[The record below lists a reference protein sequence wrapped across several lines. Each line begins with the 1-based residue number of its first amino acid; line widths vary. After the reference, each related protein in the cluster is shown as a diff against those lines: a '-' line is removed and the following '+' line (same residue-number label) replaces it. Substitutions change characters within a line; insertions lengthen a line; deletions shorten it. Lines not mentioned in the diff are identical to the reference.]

1 MNLIFVSVQPS
12 LRNTSNMS
20 PEEKA
25 AFFDLLNKG
34 NSNFRYSLPSRKES
48 GQYVQSLIDY
58 LFPSSSDCEC
68 RFASNRKELTNTFD
82 KLSYK
87 LECLMKPVTQLLSA
101 PVEQT
106 LNDFNRCLPDI
117 YQKLLEDAQVIADND
132 PASYG
137 IEEVVGIYPGFQAI
151 ATYRIAHAMANLKVP
166 FLPRMFTEYA
176 HSQTG
181 IDIHPHAKIGRHF
194 FIDHGTGIVIGETAE
209 IGDNVKIYQGVTLGA
224 THVSKSMA
232 ATKRH
237 PTIEDNVVIYANAII
252 LGGDT
257 VIGHDT
263 IVGGNAWVTHS
274 IPPYSQVY
282 QRSATEI
289 RTHQPV

>member
-1 MNLIFVSVQPS
+1 
-12 LRNTSNMS
+12 MS
-20 PEEKA
+20 PEEKE
-25 AFFDLLNKG
+25 AFFDQLNKG
-34 NSNFRYSLPSRKES
+34 NSQFRHSLPSRKDTA
-48 GQYVQSLIDY
+48 QYLQALVDY

-68 RFASNRKELTNTFD
+68 RFASDRNQLHDTFE
-82 KLSYK
+82 KLSEQ
-87 LECLMKPVTQLLSA
+87 LECLLNPIKPL
-101 PVEQT
+101 
-106 LNDFNRCLPDI
+106 LNDSVNSTVGKFNSTLPEI
-117 YQKLLEDAQVIADND
+117 YEKLLEDARSIADND
-132 PASYG
+132 PASSG
-137 IEEVVGIYPGFQAI
+137 IEEVVGIYPGFMAI
-151 ATYRIAHAMANLKVP
+151 ATYRIAHSMAGLKVP
-166 FLPRMFTEYA
+166 FLPRMLTEYA

-181 IDIHPHAKIGRHF
+181 IDIHPHARIGRHF

-209 IGDNVKIYQGVTLGA
+209 IGNHVKIYQGVTLGA

-263 IVGGNAWVTHS
+263 VVGGNAWVTRS

-282 QRSATEI
+282 QRSAVEV
-289 RTHQPV
+289 RTHQPA

>member
-1 MNLIFVSVQPS
+1 
-12 LRNTSNMS
+12 MS

-25 AFFDLLNKG
+25 VFFDQLHQG
-34 NSNFRYSLPSRKES
+34 NGQFRYSLPSRKES
-48 GQYVQSLIDY
+48 GQYVQSLIDF

-68 RFASNRKELTNTFD
+68 RFASDGKELNAAFD
-82 KLSYK
+82 KLSHK
-87 LECLMKPVTQLLSA
+87 LECLIKPIASLL
-101 PVEQT
+101 PTGIEQT
-106 LNDFNRCLPDI
+106 ISDFNKTLPAI
-117 YQKLLEDAQVIADND
+117 YRMLLEDAQSIADND
-132 PASYG
+132 PASLG
-137 IEEVVGIYPGFQAI
+137 IEEVVGIYPGFMAI
-151 ATYRIAHAMANLKVP
+151 ATYRIAHSMANLKVP

-209 IGDNVKIYQGVTLGA
+209 IGDHVKIYQGVTLGA

-237 PTIEDNVVIYANAII
+237 PTIQDNVVIYANAII

-263 IVGGNAWVTHS
+263 IVGGNAWVTDS

-282 QRSATEI
+282 QRTATEI
-289 RTHQPV
+289 RTHQPA

>member
-1 MNLIFVSVQPS
+1 
-12 LRNTSNMS
+12 MS
-20 PEEKA
+20 TEERA
-25 AFFDLLNKG
+25 EFFDQLNKG
-34 NSNFRYSLPSRKES
+34 NKRFRYSLPSRKDS
-48 GQYVQSLIDY
+48 GHYVQSLIDF

-68 RFASNRKELTNTFD
+68 RFESDRKELKSTFD
-82 KLSYK
+82 KLSFK
-87 LECLMKPVTQLLSA
+87 LECLLKPIAPLLQKSIEETIA
-101 PVEQT
+101 
-106 LNDFNRCLPDI
+106 DFNRSLPLV
-117 YQKLLEDAQVIADND
+117 YEMLLEDAQSIADND
-132 PASYG
+132 PASSG
-137 IEEVVGIYPGFQAI
+137 IEEVVGIYPGFMAI
-151 ATYRIAHAMANLKVP
+151 ATYRIAHSLANLKVP

-194 FIDHGTGIVIGETAE
+194 FIDHGTGIVIGETTE
-209 IGDNVKIYQGVTLGA
+209 IGNNVKIYQGVTLGA

-289 RTHQPV
+289 RTHQPA

>member
-1 MNLIFVSVQPS
+1 
-12 LRNTSNMS
+12 MS

-25 AFFDLLNKG
+25 AFFDQLNKG
-34 NSNFRYSLPSRKES
+34 NSQFRYSLPSRKES
-48 GQYVQSLIDY
+48 GQYVQSLIDF

-68 RFASNRKELTNTFD
+68 RLASNRTELNAAFD

-87 LECLMKPVTQLLSA
+87 LECLIKPIAPLLSEGID
-101 PVEQT
+101 PTVEAFHRT
-106 LNDFNRCLPDI
+106 LPEI
-117 YQKLLEDAQVIADND
+117 YQRLLEDAQSIADND
-132 PASYG
+132 PASSG
-137 IEEVVGIYPGFQAI
+137 IEEVVGIYPGFMAI
-151 ATYRIAHAMANLKVP
+151 ATYRIAHSLANLKVP

-194 FIDHGTGIVIGETAE
+194 FIDHGTGIVIGETTE
-209 IGDNVKIYQGVTLGA
+209 IGNHVKIYQGVTLGA

-232 ATKRH
+232 STKRH

-263 IVGGNAWVTHS
+263 VVGGNAWVTHS

>member
-1 MNLIFVSVQPS
+1 MTESTDIIAIW
-12 LRNTSNMS
+12 NMT
-20 PEEKA
+20 PEAKA
-25 AFFDLLNKG
+25 AFFEQLNKG
-34 NSNFRYSLPSRKES
+34 NSRFRYSLPSRKDS

-68 RFASNRKELTNTFD
+68 RFASNRKELHDTFE

-87 LECLMKPVTQLLSA
+87 LECLIRPISPLLNGTI
-101 PVEQT
+101 EQT
-106 LNDFNRCLPDI
+106 VSNFNACLPDI
-117 YQKLLEDAQVIADND
+117 YEKLLEDAQSITDND
-132 PASYG
+132 PASQG
-137 IEEVVGIYPGFQAI
+137 IEEVVGIYPGFMAI
-151 ATYRIAHAMANLKVP
+151 ATYRIAHALAGLKVP

-181 IDIHPHAKIGRHF
+181 IDIHPHAVIGRSF

-209 IGDNVKIYQGVTLGA
+209 IGNHVKIYQGVTLGA
-224 THVSKSMA
+224 THVSKTMA

-237 PTIEDNVVIYANAII
+237 PTIQDNVVIYANAII

-289 RTHQPV
+289 RTHQPA

>member
-1 MNLIFVSVQPS
+1 
-12 LRNTSNMS
+12 MS
-20 PEEKA
+20 TEERA
-25 AFFDLLNKG
+25 AFFDQLNKG
-34 NSNFRYSLPSRKES
+34 NSRFRYSLPSRKDS
-48 GQYVQSLIDY
+48 GHYVQSLIDF

-68 RFASNRKELTNTFD
+68 RFESNRKELKSTFD
-82 KLSYK
+82 KLSFK
-87 LECLMKPVTQLLSA
+87 LECLLKPIAPLLQKSID
-101 PVEQT
+101 ET
-106 LNDFNRCLPDI
+106 ISDFNRSLPLV
-117 YQKLLEDAQVIADND
+117 YEKLLEDAQSIADND
-132 PASYG
+132 PASSG
-137 IEEVVGIYPGFQAI
+137 IEEVVGIYPGFMAI
-151 ATYRIAHAMANLKVP
+151 ATYRIAHSLANLKVP

-194 FIDHGTGIVIGETAE
+194 FIDHGTGIVIGETTE
-209 IGDNVKIYQGVTLGA
+209 IGNNVKIYQGVTLGA

-257 VIGHDT
+257 TIGHDT

>member
-1 MNLIFVSVQPS
+1 
-12 LRNTSNMS
+12 MS

-25 AFFDLLNKG
+25 AFFDQLNQG
-34 NSNFRYSLPSRKES
+34 NSQFRYSLPSRKDS
-48 GQYVQSLIDY
+48 GIYVQSLIDY

-68 RFASNRKELTNTFD
+68 RLASDRKELNDTFE

-87 LECLMKPVTQLLSA
+87 LECLIKPIAPLLGA
-101 PVEQT
+101 PAVQVVGE
-106 LNDFNRCLPDI
+106 FNRTLPEI
-117 YQKLLEDAQVIADND
+117 YGKLLEDARSIADND
-132 PASYG
+132 PASSG
-137 IEEVVGIYPGFQAI
+137 IEEVVGIYPGFMAI
-151 ATYRIAHAMANLKVP
+151 ATYRIAHSLANLKVP

-194 FIDHGTGIVIGETAE
+194 FIDHGTGIVIGETTE
-209 IGDNVKIYQGVTLGA
+209 IGNNVKIYQGVTLGA
-224 THVSKSMA
+224 THVTKSMA

-252 LGGDT
+252 LGGNT

-289 RTHQPV
+289 RTHQPA